1 MARFNT
7 IITSLKALDESF
19 SSRNHVRKFLRALPS
34 KWRPKVTAIEESK
47 DLSKLSLDE
56 LVGNLKVYEVI
67 LEKDLEIAKNKK
79 EKYKSLALKA
89 KQVLSDDDTSS
100 SDSNDEEYAMA
111 VRDFK
116 KFFRRRGK
124 FVRQP
129 YDDKKNFR
137 KIKEERREDRRCF
150 KCGDPNHFISD
161 CPKNS
166 SGDQKAFVVGSW
178 SDSGDDSKKE
188 EICLMAHSNEVLS
201 DNLYYSSSSLDNES
215 RENKLEVNSLKLK
228 LASFENSS
236 SSLQKM
242 VEMQKPSKDKCGL
255 GYTETIASSRNT
267 KIKNLGDQ
275 LKKLSVEPA
284 CRCHSSTTPACS
296 NEQHRLSDDSAEK
309 KEDLETNV
317 VKQNDSVLITK
328 KSILGAPKGQI
339 CDKKCNVLFSETGSK
354 IIKNGITLG
363 KGIRKN
369 GLYIMKMGNSPKDAL
384 CLTSIDDTSTLWHRR
399 LGHANMRLI
408 QSLSSK
414 ELVRNLP
421 KLKFEKHFCDA
432 CNVGKQVHES
442 HKAKNMVST
451 SKCLELLHMDLFGPS
466 AVQSYGGNFYT
477 LVIVDDY
484 SRYTWTRFLK
494 HKNEAFDHFEI
505 LSKKIQNQKGCP
517 IISIRTDHGREF
529 DNEVQFG
536 AFCDANGI
544 THNFSAPRTPQ
555 SNGVVERKNRTLQ
568 EMSRTLLNEQSIPQK
583 FWCNAVDTSTYIL
596 NRILIRPFLGKTP
609 YELFKGRKPNLEYF
623 KVFGC
628 KCFILNTKDYLTKFD
643 PKSTEGIFL
652 GYSPNSKAYVVL
664 NKETMKVEESLNV
677 KFDETPPPNSPPL
690 VDDDLLEVDIIE
702 NQRKDLEVKENEPLN
717 KQISNIKESKDHPLG
732 TVIGNLNQRTIRSQV
747 QNQSKFFCF
756 VSSVEPKNIKE
767 AIQDKS
773 WTMKF
778 GLENGK
784 PIKTPVSSETKLT
797 RDEEGEPIDDTKYR
811 GMIGSLLY
819 LTASRPNIMFNVC
832 LCARFQ
838 ETPKTSHLEAIKR
851 IFHYIKGTSHLGLW
865 YPKGTSLESIVY
877 ANSYYAGDYV
887 DQKSTSGV
895 CTFVGC
901 CLTSW
906 MSKKQTALAILTT
919 EVEYVSAEK
928 PCQQA
933 L

>member
-1 MARFNT
+1 
-7 IITSLKALDESF
+7 
-19 SSRNHVRKFLRALPS
+19 
-34 KWRPKVTAIEESK
+34 
-47 DLSKLSLDE
+47 
-56 LVGNLKVYEVI
+56 
-67 LEKDLEIAKNKK
+67 
-79 EKYKSLALKA
+79 
-89 KQVLSDDDTSS
+89 
-100 SDSNDEEYAMA
+100 
-111 VRDFK
+111 
-116 KFFRRRGK
+116 
-124 FVRQP
+124 
-129 YDDKKNFR
+129 
-137 KIKEERREDRRCF
+137 
-150 KCGDPNHFISD
+150 
-161 CPKNS
+161 
-166 SGDQKAFVVGSW
+166 
-178 SDSGDDSKKE
+178 
-188 EICLMAHSNEVLS
+188 
-201 DNLYYSSSSLDNES
+201 
-215 RENKLEVNSLKLK
+215 
-228 LASFENSS
+228 
-236 SSLQKM
+236 M

-255 GYTETIASSRNT
+255 GYTETIASPRNT
-267 KIKNLGDQ
+267 KIKNLGDH

-284 CRCHSSTTPACS
+284 GRCHSSTTPACS
-296 NEQHRLSDDSAEK
+296 IEQHRVSDDSAEK
-309 KEDLETNV
+309 EKDLETNV
-317 VKQNDSVLITK
+317 VKQNDSVLITTK
-328 KSILGAPKGQI
+328 
-339 CDKKCNVLFSETGSK
+339 SETGSK

-369 GLYIMKMGNSPKDAL
+369 GLYIMKMGNSPKDVL

-421 KLKFEKHFCDA
+421 KLNFEKHFCDA

-609 YELFKGRKPNLEYF
+609 YELFKDRKPNLEYF
-623 KVFGC
+623 KVFGS

-677 KFDETPPPNSPPL
+677 KFDETPPPSSPPL
-690 VDDDLLEVDIIE
+690 IDDDLLEVDIIE
-702 NQRKDLEVKENEPLN
+702 NQNKDLEVKKNEPLN
-717 KQISNIKESKDHPLG
+717 KQISNIKESKDHPLE
-732 TVIGNLNQRTIRSQV
+732 TVIGNLNQRTLRSQMFRRLLPTV
-747 QNQSKFFCF
+747 LADSLYKGGA
-756 VSSVEPKNIKE
+756 SDIYLMRRE
-767 AIQDKS
+767 
-773 WTMKF
+773 
-778 GLENGK
+778 
-784 PIKTPVSSETKLT
+784 SE
-797 RDEEGEPIDDTKYR
+797 RY
-811 GMIGSLLY
+811 
-819 LTASRPNIMFNVC
+819 A
-832 LCARFQ
+832 
-838 ETPKTSHLEAIKR
+838 TSA
-851 IFHYIKGTSHLGLW
+851 Y
-865 YPKGTSLESIVY
+865 
-877 ANSYYAGDYV
+877 
-887 DQKSTSGV
+887 SGV
-895 CTFVGC
+895 LEGC
-901 CLTSW
+901 GGGRSKGSGGDWGGDGVEVDGCVEFLGEFW
-906 MSKKQTALAILTT
+906 MM
-919 EVEYVSAEK
+919 EG
-928 PCQQA
+928 
-933 L
+933 